1 MSDVEQA
8 IRTRLKWVQLYQ
20 RTNDAGLVCR
30 RCGISRPTLRKWWR
44 RFQTAGEAG
53 LREHSR
59 CPLRTPL
66 PKVTPQYEKL
76 ILQFRRKRN
85 LGAKRIQAEL
95 LRHHNWRVSTATI
108 WKVLARHQVPP
119 LRRHCTPQSPIRY
132 SRPIPGERVQVDT
145 TKIAPGIYQYT
156 AIDDC
161 TRFRVLGIY
170 SRRTAKNSVR
180 FLEER
185 MIDEFLFPIQRIQ
198 SDRGAEFF
206 GLEFQK
212 AMQNNSIKFRP
223 IRPRS
228 PHLNGKVERSQKTDK
243 IEFYTTVD
251 LADSELVQRLEEWQ
265 FSYNWH
271 RPHSSLKGKTP
282 MERYCELIEQT
293 PLNEEACQDYDADKE
308 PVQERN
314 YKIEMQLR
322 KLKRC
327 S

>member
-1 MSDVEQA
+1 MSDIEHDL
-8 IRTRLKWVQLYQ
+8 RTRLKWVQLYQ
-20 RTNDAGLVCR
+20 STNDAGLVCR

-44 RFQTAGEAG
+44 RFQTDGEDG
-53 LREHSR
+53 LHEHSR
-59 CPLRTPL
+59 CPRKTPP
-66 PKVTPQYEKL
+66 PKVTEHYEKL
-76 ILQFRRKRN
+76 ILQFRRERN

-95 LRHHNWRVSTATI
+95 LRHHDWRISTATI

-119 LRRHCTPQSPIRY
+119 LRRHRTPQSPIRY
-132 SRPIPGERVQVDT
+132 SRPVPGERVQVDT

-185 MIDEFLFPIQRIQ
+185 MIDEFPFPIQRIQ
-198 SDRGAEFF
+198 SDRGGEFF
-206 GLEFQK
+206 GLKFQK

-251 LADSELVQRLEEWQ
+251 LADSELALRLEEWQ

-271 RPHSSLKGKTP
+271 RPHSSLRGKTP
-282 MERYCELIEQT
+282 MERYCELLEQT

-308 PVQERN
+308 LVQERN